1 MAANVKVYTMQYLTS
16 RFLYFWGPWWVRDWA
31 GTIQHRCFP
40 LVWLSL
46 CLDGIRKLWLFRA
59 LGMPGS
65 EELRGFVENACS
77 VKEYDQRHCLVPLLL
92 EIVSNICFNHFYLET
107 LATIRSQTLKRERL
121 KEHLVWMKYFSRV
134 IVWKMFSIRCSRAW
148 KASRLC
154 KYSHLHCDFSTTE
167 LSFTVLYIP
176 GRSSSCSSSPPSPS
190 LCLSLPL
197 SLSHTH
203 TQIHFLEANSSWLQ
217 YLWLQYVAYKWSIE
231 SLLAIES
238 SAKKI
243 ILVPV
248 LVQIWLPVLSQNDHS
263 LSFHS
268 NSSI

>member
-1 MAANVKVYTMQYLTS
+1 M
-16 RFLYFWGPWWVRDWA
+16 
-31 GTIQHRCFP
+31 
-40 LVWLSL
+40 
-46 CLDGIRKLWLFRA
+46 
-59 LGMPGS
+59 
-65 EELRGFVENACS
+65 
-77 VKEYDQRHCLVPLLL
+77 PLLL

-176 GRSSSCSSSPPSPS
+176 GRSSSCSSSPRLPIS
-190 LCLSLPL
+190 LSVSSSQ

-203 TQIHFLEANSSWLQ
+203 ANTFFRGKQFLTPVPLASICCLQMINRVSPGYWILSKKDHLGSSACTDL
-217 YLWLQYVAYKWSIE
+217 APCTSSKWSFSFLLFKFLHLIICLGPRSPASE
-231 SLLAIES
+231 PIPNLWNKPSLRLPS
-238 SAKKI
+238 SA
-243 ILVPV
+243 
-248 LVQIWLPVLSQNDHS
+248 LSRS
-263 LSFHS
+263 
-268 NSSI
+268 